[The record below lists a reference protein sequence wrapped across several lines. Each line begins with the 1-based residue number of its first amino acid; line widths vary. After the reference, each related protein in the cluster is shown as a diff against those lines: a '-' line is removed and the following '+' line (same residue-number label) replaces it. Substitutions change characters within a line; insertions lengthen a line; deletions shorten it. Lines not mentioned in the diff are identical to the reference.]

1 MDTVV
6 LRRSAVLLLPYL
18 LLFTLTRSNALFYD
32 TTQFAG
38 EVPSWYYFNDF
49 KYFLLPD
56 YCDSGHPP
64 GFGLYLA
71 LLWKVFGR
79 TLEVSHGAM
88 LPFLCLNVYQTVRMS
103 ILLFPGQ
110 RRNAWGL
117 SILLLAQIPLLA
129 QSTLVSPDI
138 IVYGAGVWMLN
149 AIWKRSPVSLAFA
162 VLLVALTSI
171 RGMSVAV
178 CMFLMKWWYDH
189 VTDSRTGGGRPVLK
203 TGLKALIPFLP
214 GGIIG
219 LLYLTYHYIHKG
231 WITPTPDTPW
241 GYAFERVHGMQLLKH
256 QAVLLW
262 RILDIGSILSVS
274 VAVLL
279 IILYLFKRK
288 LFVSREGQGLKLRS
302 MLGLLLLLFIGTA
315 WPLTLYEGL
324 LTQRYLLFFT
334 TMLIAVGYCL
344 LVRWQVREAGKLALW
359 AAMLAVQLSGSY
371 WIYPPTL
378 SLSWDCTLA
387 HLPYY
392 GLRREFLQYMEQQ
405 GIDRSSVVTEFPMQ
419 KSGAVIDYS
428 SDTLRYAP
436 LNETDPEKVTFL
448 WYSNVCNGLLKKK
461 DYFEANFTK
470 LKYEKRG
477 RVEMILYRRKQ
488 QPVTAW

>member
-18 LLFTLTRSNALFYD
+18 LLFAFTRSNALFYD

-38 EVPSWYYFNDF
+38 EVPNWYYFNDF
-49 KYFLLPD
+49 RYFLLPD
-56 YCDSGHPP
+56 HCDSGHPP

-71 LLWKVFGR
+71 LMWTMFGR
-79 TLEVSHGAM
+79 TLEVSHAAM

-117 SILLLAQIPLLA
+117 SILLLAQTPLLA

-138 IVYGAGVWMLN
+138 IVYGAGIWMLN
-149 AIWKRSPVSLAFA
+149 AIWKRRPVSLAFA
-162 VLLVALTSI
+162 VLLVALVSI

-178 CMFLMKWWYDH
+178 CMFLIKWWYDH
-189 VTDSRTGGGRPVLK
+189 AKDGRPVLQ

-214 GGIIG
+214 GGITG
-219 LLYLTYHYIHKG
+219 LLYLAYHYIHKG

-241 GYAFERVHGMQLLKH
+241 GYAFERVGGIQLLKH

-262 RILDIGSILSVS
+262 RILDIGNILSVW

-279 IILYLFKRK
+279 IVLYLFKRK
-288 LFVSREGQGLKLRS
+288 LLVVGEGQGLKLRS
-302 MLGLLLLLFIGTA
+302 MLLLLLVLFICTA
-315 WPLTLYEGL
+315 WPLTLYQGL

-334 TMLIAVGYCL
+334 TILITVGYCL
-344 LVRWQVREAGKLALW
+344 LVRWRIRETGKLALW
-359 AAMLAVQLSGSY
+359 TAMLAMQLSGSY
-371 WIYPPTL
+371 WIYPSTL

-392 GLRREFLQYMEQQ
+392 DLRREFLQYMEQE
-405 GIDRSSVVTEFPMQ
+405 GIDRSAVVTEFPMQ
-419 KSGAVIDYS
+419 KPGTVIDYT
-428 SDTLRYAP
+428 SDTLRYTP
-436 LNETDPEKVTFL
+436 LNETDPEKVTLL

-477 RVEMILYRRKQ
+477 RVEMILYRRK
-488 QPVTAW
+488 P